1 MNQSITR
8 PPSSRPIKPVAVI
21 ASVAMMAVLVPLAL
35 MSAASATPE
44 CWNTWGSLDKSSSGA
59 GPDIGEVTGVR
70 VGSHDCWDRVVV
82 DLNADA
88 PGFRVGYRDE
98 VSAPGSGEAVAVDG
112 GARLELIVEAPGYDD
127 NGNAPIAQSELDGLR
142 FTGRSTL
149 RDVTLAG
156 SFEGR
161 TTFGIG
167 VRARL
172 PYRVFTLDGPGEGSR
187 LVIDIAHRWP
197 PEPDG
202 NGPGFARE
210 GATINV
216 VGVSAGDRLNV
227 RSSPGVGNP
236 IAGRLSPTEA
246 ATLTGAE
253 AMVGRHLWYELT
265 MPSGVGGWS
274 SARYLAYA
282 GRTDDA
288 TAEYLAGRDPSVVG
302 VDATMKRL
310 GRKVAEFHASTE
322 PASRIV
328 MTVAPSSGDLSEV
341 TYDVIGIGDDS
352 VLGFRLHVFANKV
365 DGSYRLKSI
374 ERTLLC
380 DRGVDGGICV

>member
-1 MNQSITR
+1 MNPSTTR
-8 PPSSRPIKPVAVI
+8 LSSSRLTKPAAVI

-44 CWNTWGSLDKSSSGA
+44 CSNTWGSLDKSA
-59 GPDIGEVTGVR
+59 PRIGPDIGELTGVR
-70 VGSHDCWDRVVV
+70 IGSHDCWDRVVV
-82 DLNADA
+82 DVNADP
-88 PGFRVGYRDE
+88 PGYRVGYRDE
-98 VSAPGSGEAVAVDG
+98 VFAPGSGEAVTVDG

-127 NGNAPIAQSELDGLR
+127 NGNATIAQSELDTLR

-156 SFEGR
+156 SFEGQ

-216 VGVSAGDRLNV
+216 VGVSAGHRLNV
-227 RSSPGVGNP
+227 RSSPGLGNP
-236 IAGRLSPTEA
+236 IVGRLAATEA

-265 MPSGVGGWS
+265 TPSGIGGWS
-274 SARYLAYA
+274 SARYLGYA

-288 TAEYLAGRDPSVVG
+288 TAEYLADRDPAVVG
-302 VDATMKRL
+302 VDATMEGL

-352 VLGFRLHVFANKV
+352 VLGFRLHVFATNV
-365 DGSYRLKSI
+365 DGSYQLKSI

-380 DRGVDGGICV
+380 DRGVEGGICV